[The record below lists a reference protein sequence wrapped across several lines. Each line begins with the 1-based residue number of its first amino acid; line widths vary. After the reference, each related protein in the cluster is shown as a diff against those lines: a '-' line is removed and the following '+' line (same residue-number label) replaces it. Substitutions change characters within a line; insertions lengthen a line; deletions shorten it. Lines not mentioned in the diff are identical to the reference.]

1 MKSKLFE
8 GVLGGEVIIV
18 WNVRNPNRMNNQR
31 KLTGEG
37 GGGGRGGGVFFK
49 GNYPSLPR
57 VILIPLQYE

>member
-31 KLTGEG
+31 KLTGG
-37 GGGGRGGGVFFK
+37 GGGGGGEC
-49 GNYPSLPR
+49 SLK
-57 VILIPLQYE
+57 VITHHYQG